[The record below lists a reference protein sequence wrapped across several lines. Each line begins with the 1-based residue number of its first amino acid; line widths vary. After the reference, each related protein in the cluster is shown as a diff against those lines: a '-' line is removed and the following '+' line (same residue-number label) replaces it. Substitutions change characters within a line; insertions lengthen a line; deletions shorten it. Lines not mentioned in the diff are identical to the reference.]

1 MTNFKSGYER
11 KSYTREQWLKV
22 VQDCNPYDRSN
33 NEQSTNEPRIPMLLL
48 NYFVVM
54 AYEESSIRMAKELGY
69 VTSNK
74 DIEEFNSIYMIKK
87 RAYIKELI
95 KKGEIL
101 LAMEK
106 ITEMFGIEVLENLN
120 DHIMDEDLNFKLLLL
135 NLIEMIRSHNRNDK
149 GESQEQFVLDLIS
162 YAQDKLALKASS
174 KKEYMKEVELVMT
187 LLLFPLHDGEGETNG
202 NYATDP
208 SCKLPKK
215 LKQLYSLNLR
225 TKVADLVNRKLLQSI
240 LPRINSQLEKSGLPD
255 ILGSS
260 FQSNQVPTLTNV
272 IRSIPRENITTEK
285 LSGELAYVEEKQ
297 GSSTSNNAEMCGI
310 QGEIFEELGE
320 DLDSYHIPN
329 DVRLVQIMKLWVWC
343 ENKLHA
349 ADIGVPRVESDV

>member
-1 MTNFKSGYER
+1 MTNFKSTYEK
-11 KSYTREQWLKV
+11 KSFTREQWMKV
-22 VQDCNPYDRSN
+22 VQDANPYDRSN
-33 NEQSTNEPRIPMLLL
+33 SELSNNEPVIPMLLL

-54 AYEESSIRMAKELGY
+54 AYEESSIRMAKELGFLN
-69 VTSNK
+69 SNK
-74 DIEEFNSIYMIKK
+74 DIEEFNSVYMIKK

-106 ITEMFGIEVLENLN
+106 ITEVFGIEVLESLN
-120 DHIMDEDLNFKLLLL
+120 DHITDEDLNFKLLLL
-135 NLIEMIRSHNRNDK
+135 NLIEMIRSHNAKGDPND
-149 GESQEQFVLDLIS
+149 QEQFILELIS

-187 LLLFPLHDGEGETNG
+187 LLLFPLSDEDGSS
-202 NYATDP
+202 P
-208 SCKLPKK
+208 SAKLPKK
-215 LKQLYSLNLR
+215 LKQLYSLNMR

-260 FQSNQVPTLTNV
+260 FQSNRVPTLTNV
-272 IRSIPRENITTEK
+272 IRSIPRESITTER
-285 LSGELAYVEEKQ
+285 LTGELAHIEEKQ
-297 GSSTSNNAEMCGI
+297 GSSMSTNSDMSRI

-320 DLDSYHIPN
+320 NLHSYYIPN

-343 ENKLHA
+343 ENQLHSS
-349 ADIGVPRVESDV
+349 DVGVPRVEGVI